1 MSHDMTKAVS
11 SWSVHRTLGSFH
23 SGDEIRADR
32 VQSPRDV
39 DPTGGLPLLD
49 LPDEL
54 RRRGF
59 DTVQICHFHLP
70 TRHPDYL
77 ASLRARLENAGVT
90 LDALLVDDGDLT
102 HPTDADVHQAWI
114 SGWLDDA
121 EALGAR
127 RARLVAGKQ
136 TPTPERLES
145 SGRRLAELAA
155 AHPGVRVVTENW
167 MALMPSAAEV
177 HAVLGAADGS
187 VGFLIDLGNWKA
199 PEKYD
204 ELASVA
210 PLAETCH
217 AKCHFTAEGPDSKDF
232 QRSLGVLRDHGT
244 GDIPLALIYDGPDD
258 DEWSALDLEHSL
270 TAH

>member
-1 MSHDMTKAVS
+1 MTKAVS
-11 SWSVHRTLGSFH
+11 SWSLHRTLGSFM

-32 VQSPRDV
+32 VASPQTFA
-39 DPTGGLPLLD
+39 PTGGLPLLD

-70 TRHPDYL
+70 TRHPGYL
-77 ASLRARLENAGVT
+77 AALRERLEQAQVT

-102 HPTDADVHQAWI
+102 HPTDADEHEAWI
-114 SGWLDDA
+114 AGWLDDA
-121 EALGAR
+121 VALGAR
-127 RARLVAGKQ
+127 RARLIAGKQ
-136 TPTPERLES
+136 DPTPERLEA
-145 SGRRLAELAA
+145 SGRRLAALAA
-155 AHPGVRVVTENW
+155 AYPGVRVVTENW

-199 PEKYD
+199 PDKYA

-217 AKCHFTAEGPDSKDF
+217 AKCHFTESGPDGDDF
-232 QRSLGVLRDHGT
+232 QRALGVLREHG
-244 GDIPLALIYDGPDD
+244 GGEIPLALIYDGPGD
-258 DEWSALDLEHSL
+258 DEWAALELEHSMVL
-270 TAH
+270 SR